1 MAETIAKNYFIE
13 LKYTGYANNEI
24 FDSNIEND
32 MKKLNPNSK
41 PIKTIIAVGQEMV
54 VKGLDKALEGKEL
67 EKEYE
72 TVLSPKESFGERN
85 KNLIKTIPLKAF
97 TEKKVN
103 PYPGLVLTLDDIM
116 VKIIAVSGGRVIV
129 DFNNPLSGKEIKYKF
144 TILRKVI
151 NEKEK
156 IEALF
161 LVFLKFI
168 PDYEIKENIIIKGP
182 KAFEILIKTFS
193 EKFKELL
200 GKSLVLE
207 EVKQEDKTK
216 KSKETKEEKVENKES
231 HEKKEDHEHHNHD
244 HSNEHK

>member
-1 MAETIAKNYFIE
+1 MENIKIMKNDFIE

-24 FDSNIEND
+24 FDSNIEED

-41 PIKTIIAVGQEMV
+41 PIKTIISVGQEMV
-54 VKGLDKALEGKEL
+54 VNGLDKALEGKEL

-72 TVLSPKESFGERN
+72 TTISPKEGFGERN

-116 VKIIAVSGGRVIV
+116 VKIIAVSGGRVMA
-129 DFNNPLSGKEIKYKF
+129 DFNNPLAGKEIRYKF
-144 TILRKVI
+144 TILRKVTD
-151 NEKEK
+151 EKEK

-182 KAFEILIKTFS
+182 KALEIVIKVYS

-200 GKSLVLE
+200 GKPLILE
-207 EVKQEDKTK
+207 EVKQEDKK
-216 KSKETKEEKVENKES
+216 KKEEKSE
-231 HEKKEDHEHHNHD
+231 EKKENQEKSEDHDHHSHEHNH
-244 HSNEHK
+244 E